1 METIVS
7 YKPLLAVLVST
18 IAAVLIVASKKNQNL
33 RESWTIGA
41 SVIKFLIILSMA
53 PAIFAGKNIELLLVT
68 LLPGLSIKLRV
79 DALGMMFAMTASF
92 LWILTSFYSIGY
104 MRSLKEH
111 AQTRYYACFAVTL
124 SATIGAAFAAN
135 IFTLFIFYEIITMAT
150 YPLVAHKETK
160 EAYEGGGKYIWYL
173 VSTSKIFLLPAL
185 ILTYVLTGTLEFSGG
200 GVFSGD
206 VVSSNQILLQVIYV
220 LFIAGFA
227 KAAIMPFHNWL
238 PAAMVAPTPVSAL
251 LHAVAVVKVG
261 VFSIVRIIF
270 FVFGPET
277 MQSLNLGIATA
288 YFVSFTIIIA
298 SVIALTKDN
307 LKARLAYSTV
317 SQLSYIVLG
326 MAMLSPSGMTG
337 GMIHITNHAFSKITL
352 FFCAGAIYVVSH
364 KTNVSQLNGIGRK
377 MPWTMLA
384 FSIGAMNMIG
394 VPLFAGFISKW
405 YLAFGSIEAKNI
417 PLLIVLLISTILNAG
432 YYLPIIYAAY
442 FKELPEGENA
452 ERQEAP
458 MYMVVPLMITA
469 IGTVILFLYP
479 SALLELARIVL
490 STPTGGN

>member
-1 METIVS
+1 MEIITS
-7 YKPLLAVLVST
+7 YKPLLAIIVSA
-18 IAAVLIVASKKNQNL
+18 IAACFIVLSRKNPNI
-33 RESWTIGA
+33 RESWSIVA
-41 SVIKFLIILSMA
+41 AVMKFLIILSMA
-53 PAIFAGKNIELLLVT
+53 PTIFAGKNIELLLVT

-79 DALGMMFAMTASF
+79 DALGLMFAMTASF

-111 AQTRYYACFAVTL
+111 AQTRYFACFAVTL

-150 YPLVAHKETK
+150 YPLVAHKETD
-160 EAYEGGGKYIWYL
+160 EAYVGGGKYIWYL
-173 VSTSKIFLLPAL
+173 VGTSKIFLLPAL
-185 ILTYVLTGTLEFSGG
+185 ILTYVITGTLEFNSSGI
-200 GVFSGD
+200 FSGE
-206 VVSSNQILLQVIYV
+206 VVNSNQILLQVIYV

-238 PAAMVAPTPVSAL
+238 PSAMVAPTPVSAL

-261 VFSIVRIIF
+261 VFSIARIIL
-270 FVFGPET
+270 FVFGTET
-277 MQSLNLGIATA
+277 MQTLNLGIATT
-288 YFVSFTIIIA
+288 YFVSFTIIVA

-307 LKARLAYSTV
+307 LKARLAYSTI

-326 MAMLSPSGMTG
+326 LAMLSPSGMIG

-352 FFCAGAIYVVSH
+352 FFCAGAIYVASH
-364 KTNVSQLNGIGRK
+364 KTNISQFNGIAKK

-384 FSIGAMNMIG
+384 FTIGSMNMIG

-417 PLLIVLLISTILNAG
+417 PLLVVLLVSTVLNAS
-432 YYLPIIYAAY
+432 YFLPIIYSAY
-442 FKELPEGENA
+442 FKDLPKGEKE

-458 MYMVVPLMITA
+458 LYMVVPLMLTA
-469 IGTVILFLYP
+469 VGTLMIFFNPSYLIDLAKMVIG
-479 SALLELARIVL
+479 AQ
-490 STPTGGN
+490 

>member
-1 METIVS
+1 METITS
-7 YKPLLAVLVST
+7 IKPLLAVIVSS
-18 IAAVLIVASKKNQNL
+18 IAAILIVTAKNKPNL
-33 RESWTIGA
+33 RESYTIGA
-41 SVIKFLIILSMA
+41 AVIKFLIILSMA
-53 PAIFAGKNIELLLVT
+53 SAVFAGKNIEFLLVT

-79 DALGMMFAMTASF
+79 DALGLMFAMTASF

-135 IFTLFIFYEIITMAT
+135 LFTLFLFYEIITMAT

-160 EAYEGGGKYIWYL
+160 KAYEGGGKYIWYL
-173 VSTSKIFLLPAL
+173 VGTAKVFLLPAL
-185 ILTYVLTGTLEFSGG
+185 ILTYVFTGTLEFKSGG
-200 GVFSGD
+200 MFPGD
-206 VVSSNQILLQVIYV
+206 VVSSEPTMLKIVYV
-220 LFIAGFA
+220 LFIIGFA
-227 KAAIMPFHNWL
+227 KAAIMPFHSWL

-277 MQSLNLGIATA
+277 MQTLNLGIATA
-288 YFVSFTIIIA
+288 YFVSFTIIVA

-326 MAMLSPSGMTG
+326 MAMLSPSGMIG

-352 FFCAGAIYVVSH
+352 FFCAGSIYVVSH
-364 KTNVSQLNGIGRK
+364 KTNISELNGIGKK
-377 MPWTMLA
+377 MPWTMTA
-384 FSIGAMNMIG
+384 FTIGAMNMIG
-394 VPLFAGFISKW
+394 VPLFAGFITKW
-405 YLAFGSIEAKNI
+405 HLALGSIEANNI
-417 PLLIVLLISTILNAG
+417 PLLIVLLVSTILNAA

-458 MYMVVPLMITA
+458 MYIVVPLMITA
-469 IGTVILFLYP
+469 IGTLILFFNP
-479 SALLELARIVL
+479 SYLTDLAKMVL
-490 STPTGGN
+490 SAQ